1 MWGKQQVS
9 IRQLVKFTTFT
20 YIVQHVFCK
29 VCLAGYF
36 SMLIRE
42 GLISQ
47 VRCPDL
53 ECSQKKE
60 GGIEPPSREQLILIA
75 GEDLANRYDRLLL
88 QQQHQLDPQI
98 TFCPR
103 LQCQEP
109 VRKDPNYEK
118 LCYCTACG
126 YAFCLLCQKTWHGP
140 QVYCQFKNT
149 PKIIKEYLDVE
160 DNPEQIAHLEAKY
173 GKRNLDRLITDHK
186 TEMATEKWKRENT
199 VPCPSCHIPVEK
211 TFGCNHMTCQICQTH
226 FCFLCGAWIDK
237 HQPYKHFN
245 SQGTLC
251 HMRLFEGVGDVDVFD
266 DFLPPI

>member
-1 MWGKQQVS
+1 
-9 IRQLVKFTTFT
+9 
-20 YIVQHVFCK
+20 
-29 VCLAGYF
+29 
-36 SMLIRE
+36 MLIRE

-53 ECSQKKE
+53 ECSQKKD
-60 GGIEPPSREQLILIA
+60 GGNDPPSREQLILIT
-75 GEDLANRYDRLLL
+75 GDDLANRYDRLLL

-126 YAFCLLCQKTWHGP
+126 YAFCLLCKEANIHHVSLHWVWQFTTGQKTWHGP

-149 PKIIKEYLDVE
+149 PKIIKEYLDSE
-160 DNPEQIAHLEAKY
+160 DDPEKVAHLEAKY

-186 TEMATEKWKRENT
+186 TE
-199 VPCPSCHIPVEK
+199 V
-211 TFGCNHMTCQICQTH
+211 
-226 FCFLCGAWIDK
+226 CFKHCDDK
-237 HQPYKHFN
+237 Y
-245 SQGTLC
+245 
-251 HMRLFEGVGDVDVFD
+251 D
-266 DFLPPI
+266 